1 MLKKHHQL
9 MLAMLRVGDL
19 LACWLAFTLAWVL
32 AHWVHPKGEFSES
45 VKMMTMLV
53 AVVMTLPVFSRLGL
67 YTPKRTQAYFWE
79 FTLLVR
85 GVTVVWCL
93 SYVVVSLLIPDRP
106 SRVLMGLLLP
116 SWMVVGGIVRLIGRT
131 ILRQMRRRGWN
142 LRHAVIIGTGRLG
155 QTLYHTL
162 KRNKWMGIEPSY
174 FIHAGNAEGKLL
186 GKPVVGPY
194 AKLEDIL
201 QSRPIDVVFI
211 ALPAREHE
219 ELEALVEELS
229 QGHSHLDVRVVP
241 DMISYN
247 LLRHEMEQI
256 ENLPVVNLMGTPLE
270 GWNALIKRW
279 MDIVVSAIALVII
292 SPLLA
297 VVALAVKFTSQ
308 GPIFYRQTRASLGG
322 MPFEIIKFRTMSTDA
337 EANCGPVWSSGKSD
351 QRVTPIGHFLRRW
364 NLDELPQFW
373 NVLVGHMS
381 LVGPRPER
389 PELVERFGRKIP
401 RYMLRQRVKSGIT
414 GWAQVNGLRGRT
426 SLRKRV
432 QYDLFYL
439 MNWTVGFDVKI
450 LMMTLNPFASKKV
463 HRGPEFHDEAWALEA
478 VTFIQP
484 SRPSSANSADS
495 HTPSPSSF
503 PAGLA
508 R

>member
-1 MLKKHHQL
+1 
-9 MLAMLRVGDL
+9 MLAILRVADVS
-19 LACWLAFTLAWVL
+19 ACWMAFTLAWGV
-32 AHWVHPKGEFSES
+32 AHWVHPSGDFARP
-45 VKMMTMLV
+45 VMMMTMLV
-53 AVVMTLPVFSRLGL
+53 AIVMTLPVFSRLGL
-67 YTPKRTQAYFWE
+67 YTPKRTQAYFRE

-85 GVTVVWCL
+85 AVTVVWCL
-93 SYVVVSLLIPDRP
+93 SYVVVNLMIPDRP

-116 SWMVVGGIVRLIGRT
+116 SWIVVGGIMRLIGRT

-162 KRNKWMGIEPSY
+162 KRNRWMGIEPSY
-174 FIHAGNAEGKLL
+174 FMHAGEGEGKLL
-186 GKPVVGPY
+186 GRPALGPY
-194 AKLEDIL
+194 TKLEEIL
-201 QSRPIDVVFI
+201 EKRPVDVVFI

-219 ELEALVEELS
+219 QLELLVEELS
-229 QGHSHLDVRVVP
+229 QGHPHLDVRVVP

-270 GWNALIKRW
+270 GWNALMKRW
-279 MDIVVSAIALVII
+279 MDVVISAIALVVVL
-292 SPLLA
+292 PVLGVLA
-297 VVALAVKFTSQ
+297 AAVKLTSA
-308 GPIFYRQTRASLGG
+308 GPVFYRQTRASLGG
-322 MPFEIIKFRTMSTDA
+322 MPFEIIKFRTMTVDA
-337 EANCGPVWSSGKSD
+337 EAASGPVWSSGKTD

-389 PELVERFGRKIP
+389 PELVERFGKKIP

-439 MNWTVGFDVKI
+439 MNWTVGFDIKI
-450 LMMTLNPFASKKV
+450 LLMTVNPFGPKKV
-463 HRGPEFHDEAWALEA
+463 HRAPEFADEAWAEEP
-478 VTFIQP
+478 VTFA
-484 SRPSSANSADS
+484 RPVVVEEEGHAG
-495 HTPSPSSF
+495 
-503 PAGLA
+503 PAGVKLVT